1 MKSYFR
7 RGISMIKFNSIEI
20 PKSEIEKHLKQEL
33 KLKQICS
40 KILHQKIIAET
51 ASSKNIVVTDQE
63 IEAEANKVRCALH
76 LEKASDTLAWL
87 QENLT
92 DPEEWEVAIRN
103 QLLHQKLAQNLFDE
117 AVEPFFA
124 QNRPNFDRFI
134 LYQLVV
140 PYEQLAQE
148 LFYQVEEEEIS
159 FYQAAHLYDIDPQ
172 RRYVCG
178 YEGEVHRGD
187 YTADIAAAIFK
198 TPVVIGELI
207 GPIRSPHG
215 YHLFKIENYFPAQ
228 LTNEIRQEIM
238 NKLFEQWLASELN
251 YLIHSEV
258 PQKELN

>member
-1 MKSYFR
+1 
-7 RGISMIKFNSIEI
+7 MIKFNSLEI
-20 PKSEIEKHLKQEL
+20 PKIEIEKYLKQEL
-33 KLKQICS
+33 QLKQICS
-40 KILHQKIIAET
+40 RILHQKIIAET

-63 IEAEANKVRCALH
+63 IEAEANKIRCALH

-87 QENLT
+87 KENLT
-92 DPEEWEVAIRN
+92 DPEEWETAIKN
-103 QLLHQKLAQNLFDE
+103 SLLRRKLSQHLFEE
-117 AVEPFFA
+117 AVEPYFA

-140 PYEQLAQE
+140 PYEKLAQE

-159 FYQAAHLYDIDPQ
+159 FYQAAHLYDIDQQ

-178 YEGEVHRGD
+178 YEGEVHRWD

-207 GPIRSPHG
+207 GPIRSPQG
-215 YHLFKIENYFPAQ
+215 YHLFRIENYLPAQ
-228 LTNEIRQEIM
+228 LTTEIKQEIM
-238 NKLFEQWLASELN
+238 NNLFEQWLASELN

-258 PQKELN
+258 PVKN